1 MCDVMQYKLGSTRPK
16 TNLMCRRLPTVVP
29 LFHLIFSKLTNIPVH
44 DLAARSNCVCYFEKL
59 NKKQSA
65 TVLILHVVSLLRFCV
80 CKIHQNQLL
89 WKHQNQLLWK
99 RFSHKMHQSYAM
111 LCLCSILP
119 TASPNFLE
127 HLYGTVLT

>member
-1 MCDVMQYKLGSTRPK
+1 MLYKLGSARPK
-16 TNLMCRRLPTVVP
+16 TNLLCRRLPTIVP
-29 LFHLIFSKLTNIPVH
+29 FFYLIFSKLTDISVH
-44 DLAARSNCVCYFEKL
+44 DLVARSNCVCYCEKL

-65 TVLILHVVSLLRFCV
+65 TVLILHVVSLLRFYV
-80 CKIHQNQLL
+80 CKVHQNQLL
-89 WKHQNQLLWK
+89 RK

-119 TASPNFLE
+119 TASPNFQK